1 MQNNLGYKNSRM
13 FIVVDI
19 IGIIR
24 IIFYQ
29 GHVKM
34 ARDSYKEQR
43 TV

>member
-1 MQNNLGYKNSRM
+1 MQIIIDYRISRM
-13 FIVVDI
+13 TMVVDI
-19 IGIIR
+19 VGIIR

-34 ARDSYKEQR
+34 VRDRDKEQR